1 MLLHWF
7 FPQEISFL
15 YKIKILVFIIGFINC
30 AASLLMWEAQTK
42 IYFNLVLFL
51 IGVN

>member
-15 YKIKILVFIIGFINC
+15 YKIKVLVFIIGFINR